1 MAVDIWDRVF
11 GTYKPLE
18 WNEAEPPSRPRA
30 ALAVRQSTD

>member
-18 WNEAEPPSRPRA
+18 WNEAEPSN
-30 ALAVRQSTD
+30 RQTTA